1 VARKKLVLIVVDGL
15 APDTL
20 AAATA
25 SGAAPHLAMLVER
38 GDLGGAVSTFPSL
51 TPVCLSTIATGAG
64 PDRTRIPALQWYH
77 RGEQRFVEYGSS
89 FQATLAE
96 GAKQSVDDAVVN
108 LNHVHLSPKLTTIFE
123 AVEDAGMVAAS
134 VNFPIWRGRVR
145 HSFKYPMLAR
155 FARRTGFMDAAYGPS
170 QFYFGELFASERTG
184 APPSFGVGGKNDA
197 YAAAVGRWLVARD
210 GFDFL
215 LFYLPETDSAG
226 HRGGDALRPAAVAG
240 ADDAIATLMSAAG
253 GVEPFLERYAVVL
266 CADHGQSAIERDD
279 DIRDAFSDQRLFLA
293 RGRTDPRESDLA
305 VAASNRAGHV
315 YRLASDMP
323 LDEIAGR
330 MLERASVDVAAW
342 LEDEHAVVR
351 RHGRELRF
359 RPGGSRQ
366 DLRGGR
372 WEIEGELA
380 TLDLEGD
387 DTLGSATYPNALE
400 RIWQI
405 LGCVNAGDVVV
416 SAEPAFEFRDS
427 GGASHL
433 GGGSHGS
440 LHAVDSRVPLAA
452 VGIEHTPAL
461 AAERSI
467 EDIAA
472 ICTGHLGI
480 GGS

>member
-1 VARKKLVLIVVDGL
+1 VRRKLVLIVVDGL

-20 AAATA
+20 ATAIA
-25 SGAAPHLAMLVER
+25 SGAAPNLGMLVER
-38 GDLGGAVSTFPSL
+38 GDLGRAVSTFPSL

-77 RGEQRFVEYGSS
+77 RGEKRFVEYGSS
-89 FQATLAE
+89 FQATLVE

-108 LNHVHLSPKLTTIFE
+108 LNHVHLSPKLRTLFE

-134 VNFPIWRGRVR
+134 VNFPVWRGRVR

-170 QFYFGELFASERTG
+170 QFYFGELFATERTG
-184 APPSFGVGGKNDA
+184 APPSLGVGGRNDA
-197 YAAAVGRWLVARD
+197 NAAAVGRWLVARD

-240 ADDAIATLMSAAG
+240 ADSAIATLMSAAG

-266 CADHGQSAIERDD
+266 CADHGQSPISSDD
-279 DIRDAFSDQRLFLA
+279 DVRNAFADMRLF
-293 RGRTDPRESDLA
+293 RGRSRTDPAECDLA

-315 YRLASDMP
+315 YRLASGIP
-323 LDEIAGR
+323 LDEIA
-330 MLERASVDVAAW
+330 ERLLARPSVDVVAW
-342 LEDEHAVVR
+342 REDEHAVVR
-351 RHGRELRF
+351 HAGRELRF
-359 RPGGSRQ
+359 SAGGPLR
-366 DLRGGR
+366 DARGGR
-372 WEIEGELA
+372 WTIEGDRA
-380 TLDLEGD
+380 TLGLEGD
-387 DTLGSATYPNALE
+387 DGTLVSATYPNALE
-400 RIWQI
+400 RLWQI

-416 SAEPAFEFRDS
+416 SAAPRFEFCDA

-440 LHAVDSRVPLAA
+440 LHAVDSLVPLAA
-452 VGIEHTPAL
+452 VGLQDTPVL
-461 AAERSI
+461 PGERSI

-472 ICTGHLGI
+472 LCAGHLGI
-480 GGS
+480 GTW

>member
-1 VARKKLVLIVVDGL
+1 MARKKLVLIVVDGL

-20 AAATA
+20 AAAIA
-25 SGAAPHLAMLVER
+25 SGAAPHLGLLVER
-38 GDLGGAVSTFPSL
+38 GDLGRAVSTFPSL

-89 FQATLAE
+89 FQATLVE

-123 AVEDAGMVAAS
+123 AVEDAGMIAAS
-134 VNFPIWRGRVR
+134 VNFPVWRGRVR
-145 HSFKYPMLAR
+145 HSFKYPMLGR

-184 APPSFGVGGKNDA
+184 APASLGVGGKNDA

-226 HRGGDALRPAAVAG
+226 HRGGDLLRPAAVAG

-266 CADHGQSAIERDD
+266 CADHGQSAIDCDD
-279 DIRDAFSDQRLFLA
+279 DVRDAFGDQRLFLA
-293 RGRTDPRESDLA
+293 RGRTDPADCDLA
-305 VAASNRAGHV
+305 VAASNRAGHI

-323 LDEIAGR
+323 LAEIAGR
-330 MLERASVDVAAW
+330 LLERSSVDVAAW
-342 LEDEHAVVR
+342 REDEHAVVR
-351 RHGRELRF
+351 HGGMELRF
-359 RPGGSRQ
+359 RPGAGVHDR
-366 DLRGGR
+366 RGGS
-372 WEIEGELA
+372 WELEGELA
-380 TLDLEGD
+380 TLALEGD
-387 DTLGSATYPNALE
+387 ETVASTTYPNALE
-400 RIWQI
+400 RVWQI
-405 LGCVNAGDVVV
+405 LSCVNAGDVVV
-416 SAEPAFEFRDS
+416 SAAPRYEFRDA

-440 LHAVDSRVPLAA
+440 LHAVDSLVPLAA
-452 VGIEHTPAL
+452 VGLDDAPELP
-461 AAERSI
+461 AERSI
-467 EDIAA
+467 EDISA
-472 ICTGHLGI
+472 ICTRQLGI

>member
-1 VARKKLVLIVVDGL
+1 VARKLVLIVVDGL

-20 AAATA
+20 ATAIA
-25 SGAAPHLAMLVER
+25 SGGAPHLGLLLER
-38 GDLGGAVSTFPSL
+38 GGLGRAVSTFPSL

-89 FQATLAE
+89 FQATLVE

-134 VNFPIWRGRVR
+134 VNFPVWRGRVR
-145 HSFKYPMLAR
+145 HTFKHPLLGR

-184 APPSFGVGGKNDA
+184 APPSLGVGGRNDA
-197 YAAAVGRWLVARD
+197 NAAAVGRWLVARD

-240 ADDAIATLMSAAG
+240 ADAAIETLMSAAG

-266 CADHGQSAIERDD
+266 CADHGQSTIDCDD
-279 DIRDAFSDQRLFLA
+279 DIRDAFADLRLFRA
-293 RGRTDPRESDLA
+293 RGRTDPAESDLA
-305 VAASNRAGHV
+305 IAASNRAGHV
-315 YRLASDMP
+315 YRLASEIP
-323 LDEIAGR
+323 LREIG
-330 MLERASVDVAAW
+330 ERLLARAAVDVVAW
-342 LEDEHAVVR
+342 REDGHAVVR
-351 RHGRELRF
+351 HDDHELRF
-359 RPGGSRQ
+359 AAGGPSK
-366 DLRGGR
+366 DTRGND
-372 WEIEGELA
+372 W
-380 TLDLEGD
+380 TVEGD
-387 DTLGSATYPNALE
+387 RAALALEPDGLLASASYPNALE
-400 RIWQI
+400 RLWQI
-405 LGCVNAGDVVV
+405 LHCVNAGDVVA
-416 SAEPAFEFRDS
+416 SAAPRFEFRDS

-440 LHAVDSRVPLAA
+440 LHAVDSLVPLAA
-452 VGIEHTPAL
+452 VGLHDPPAL
-461 AAERSI
+461 RAEPSI
-467 EDIAA
+467 EDIAGLCKA
-472 ICTGHLGI
+472 HLGI
-480 GGS
+480 HP

>member
-1 VARKKLVLIVVDGL
+1 
-15 APDTL
+15 
-20 AAATA
+20 
-25 SGAAPHLAMLVER
+25 M
-38 GDLGGAVSTFPSL
+38 
-51 TPVCLSTIATGAG
+51 
-64 PDRTRIPALQWYH
+64 
-77 RGEQRFVEYGSS
+77 
-89 FQATLAE
+89 
-96 GAKQSVDDAVVN
+96 N

-134 VNFPIWRGRVR
+134 VNFPVWRGRVR

-266 CADHGQSAIERDD
+266 CADHGQSPIDCDD
-279 DIRDAFSDQRLFLA
+279 DIRDAFADQRLFLA
-293 RGRTDPRESDLA
+293 RGRTDPGDCDLA

-315 YRLASDMP
+315 YRLASGMP
-323 LDEIAGR
+323 LAEIAGR

-342 LEDEHAVVR
+342 REDEHAVVR
-351 RHGRELRF
+351 RDGRELRF
-359 RPGGSRQ
+359 AAGRGAPRPARRPLGDRGRARGRSRSRATIRSRRRPTRTRSSGS
-366 DLRGGR
+366 GR
-372 WEIEGELA
+372 
-380 TLDLEGD
+380 
-387 DTLGSATYPNALE
+387 SSS
-400 RIWQI
+400 
-405 LGCVNAGDVVV
+405 CVNAGDVVV
-416 SAEPAFEFRDS
+416 SAAPRFEFRDS

-440 LHAVDSRVPLAA
+440 LHAVDSLVPLAA
-452 VGIEHTPAL
+452 VGLEDAPGAAGRALDRGHRRDLRATARNRGLVSECTRAGFDSNVVHTSPGRPL
-461 AAERSI
+461 PMF
-467 EDIAA
+467 
-472 ICTGHLGI
+472 
-480 GGS
+480 

>member
-20 AAATA
+20 AAAIS
-25 SGAAPHLAMLVER
+25 SGAAPHLGMLVER
-38 GDLGGAVSTFPSL
+38 GDLGRAVSTFPSL

-89 FQATLAE
+89 FEATLVE

-134 VNFPIWRGRVR
+134 VNFPVWRGRVR
-145 HSFKYPMLAR
+145 HTFKYPMLGR

-184 APPSFGVGGKNDA
+184 APPSFGVGGRNDA

-266 CADHGQSAIERDD
+266 CADHGQAAIECDD
-279 DIRDAFSDQRLFLA
+279 DIRDAFSDLRLFRA
-293 RGRTDPRESDLA
+293 RGASDPGSCDLA

-315 YRLASDMP
+315 YRLAGTLP
-323 LDEIAGR
+323 LAEIALR
-330 MLERASVDVAAW
+330 LLDRPAVDVVAW
-342 LEDEHAVVR
+342 RDEGHAVVR
-351 RHGRELRF
+351 RNGHELRF
-359 RPGGSRQ
+359 APGGTEH
-366 DLRGGR
+366 DGRGNG
-372 WEIEGELA
+372 WE
-380 TLDLEGD
+380 LEGD
-387 DTLGSATYPNALE
+387 RETLALGGGLGSASYPNALE
-400 RIWQI
+400 RLWQV

-416 SAEPAFEFRDS
+416 SAAPGFEFRDS

-433 GGGSHGS
+433 GAGSHGS
-440 LHAVDSRVPLAA
+440 LHACDSLVPLAA
-452 VGIEHTPAL
+452 VGLARPAAL
-461 AAERSI
+461 PATRSI
-467 EDIAA
+467 EDVAGVCLA
-472 ICTGHLGI
+472 HLGI
-480 GGS
+480 CP

>member
-1 VARKKLVLIVVDGL
+1 VARKKLVLIIVDGL
-15 APDTL
+15 APETL
-20 AAATA
+20 AAAIA
-25 SGAAPHLAMLVER
+25 SGAAPNLGLLVER
-38 GDLGGAVSTFPSL
+38 GDLGRAVSTFPSL

-89 FQATLAE
+89 FQATLVE

-108 LNHVHLSPKLTTIFE
+108 LNHVHLSPKLTTLFE
-123 AVEDAGMVAAS
+123 AVEDAGMIAAS
-134 VNFPIWRGRVR
+134 VNFPVWRGRVR
-145 HSFKYPMLAR
+145 HSFKHPLLGR

-184 APPSFGVGGKNDA
+184 APTSLGVGGRNDA
-197 YAAAVGRWLVARD
+197 NAAAVGRWLVARD

-215 LFYLPETDSAG
+215 LFYLPETDAAG

-253 GVEPFLERYAVVL
+253 GTEPFLERYAVVL
-266 CADHGQSAIERDD
+266 CADHGQSAIEHDD
-279 DIRDAFSDQRLFLA
+279 DVRDAFADQRLFLA
-293 RGRTDPRESDLA
+293 RGRTDPAASDLA

-315 YRLASDMP
+315 YRLASRMP

-342 LEDEHAVVR
+342 RQDEHAVVR
-351 RHGRELRF
+351 RDGRELRF
-359 RPGGSRQ
+359 APGGTAR
-366 DLRGGR
+366 DLRGGS
-372 WEIEGELA
+372 WDVEGDLA
-380 TLDLEGD
+380 TLELERGD
-387 DTLGSATYPNALE
+387 ALASASYPNALE

-405 LGCVNAGDVVV
+405 LGCVNAGDIVV
-416 SAEPAFEFRDS
+416 SATPGFEFRDA
-427 GGASHL
+427 GGSSHL

-440 LHAVDSRVPLAA
+440 LHVVDSLVPLAA
-452 VGIEHTPAL
+452 VGLEQAPSL
-461 AAERSI
+461 PPERSI

-472 ICTGHLGI
+472 ICAGQLGI
-480 GGS
+480 GGW

>member
-1 VARKKLVLIVVDGL
+1 MARKKLVLIVVDGL
-15 APDTL
+15 APETL
-20 AAATA
+20 AAAIA
-25 SGAAPHLAMLVER
+25 SGVAPNLGLLLER
-38 GDLGGAVSTFPSL
+38 GDLGRAVSTFPSL

-64 PDRTRIPALQWYH
+64 PDQTRIPALQWYH
-77 RGEQRFVEYGSS
+77 RGEKRFVEYGSS
-89 FQATLAE
+89 FEATLVE

-123 AVEDAGMVAAS
+123 AVEDAGMIAGS
-134 VNFPIWRGRVR
+134 INFPVWRGRVR

-184 APPSFGVGGKNDA
+184 APASLGVGGKNDA
-197 YAAAVGRWLVARD
+197 NAAAVGRWLVARD
-210 GFDFL
+210 GFDVL

-226 HRGGDALRPAAVAG
+226 HKGGDALRPAAVAG

-253 GVEPFLERYAVVL
+253 GAEPFLERYAVVL
-266 CADHGQSAIERDD
+266 CADHGQSAIDCDD
-279 DIRDAFSDQRLFLA
+279 DIRDAFSDQRLFRA
-293 RGRTDPRESDLA
+293 RGRTDPDDCDLA

-315 YRLASDMP
+315 YRLAGRMS
-323 LDEIAGR
+323 LAEIAGR

-342 LEDEHAVVR
+342 RDEQHAVVR
-351 RHGRELRF
+351 HDGRELRF
-359 RPGGSRQ
+359 ARGGPLH
-366 DLRGGR
+366 DLRGGS
-372 WEIEGELA
+372 WQVEGDLA
-380 TLDLEGD
+380 TLGFEGD
-387 DTLGSATYPNALE
+387 GPLESAIYPNALE

-416 SAEPAFEFRDS
+416 SATPGVEFRDA

-440 LHAVDSRVPLAA
+440 LHAVDSLVPLAA
-452 VGIEHTPAL
+452 VGLAEPPAL
-461 AAERSI
+461 ALEPSI
-467 EDIAA
+467 EDIAS
-472 ICTGHLGI
+472 ICAGHLGI